1 MKRLFLLLLLLP
13 VLSLSGCRTI
23 EPVTPS
29 QNTEVGGGDAGEI
42 AGFFLLNE
50 GNMGSNKCTLDYYDY
65 ASGIY
70 RKNIYAERN
79 PGVVQELGDVGND
92 LQIYGDRLYA
102 VVNCSNLIEVM
113 DAKTA
118 RHIGQVSIPNCRY
131 IVFKD
136 RYAYVS
142 SYAGPVEVDPNYR
155 LGYVAKIDT
164 TTLQVVDTCVVGYQP
179 EEMVIAGG
187 KLYVANSGG
196 YRVPDYDHTISVI
209 DLASFKE
216 IKKIDVAPNLHRME
230 LDAYG
235 NIWVS
240 SRGDYYDIQPMTF
253 IVSTQSDSV
262 IDQLDLLACSDMT
275 LCGDSLYVYSNA
287 WSYFTQTTDVNYAI
301 VDVKTRQV
309 VTRRFITDGTETQFQ
324 NPYGIAV
331 NPNTHEIFVTDAR
344 DYITPGKIYCFSPE
358 GRLKWSANTG
368 DIPSRITFT
377 RTRLQ

>member
-1 MKRLFLLLLLLP
+1 MKKTLLLLILLL
-13 VLSLSGCRTI
+13 VLAACRTI
-23 EPVTPS
+23 EPITPS
-29 QNTEVGGGDAGEI
+29 ERTDVGSGDAGNI

-70 RKNIYAERN
+70 HKNIYAERN

-92 LQIYGDRLYA
+92 LAIYGSKLWA
-102 VVNCSNLIEVM
+102 VVNCSNLVEVM
-113 DAKTA
+113 DVATA

-142 SYAGPVEVDPNYR
+142 SYAGPVEVDPNCR

-196 YRVPDYDHTISVI
+196 YRVPDYDHTVSVI

-253 IVSTQSDSV
+253 LISTQSDSV
-262 IDQLDLLACSDMT
+262 IDQLDLLACSEMT

-287 WSYFTQTTDVNYAI
+287 WSYFTQTSDVNYAI
-301 VDVKTRQV
+301 VNVKTRQV

-344 DYITPGKIYCFSPE
+344 DYITPGKVYCFSPE

-368 DIPSRITFT
+368 DIPSRIVFT
-377 RTRLQ
+377 HTRLQ